1 MTISTVAHQ
10 PAAPTPAKPEGGAN
24 RTPEALVQPGQDQV
38 TLSGQKTPEVIYPDP
53 RTNKMHDGK
62 NLQAMLEESDRK
74 AQAIIDLIRPLVEQ
88 QGLNFAKVVSGEQKL
103 TADPATIKAAQDAIS
118 EDGEFGVRK
127 TSERILSFAKAAI
140 GGDAS
145 KIDKIRAAVEKGF
158 DEAKQILGGVLPEIS
173 QQTLKTIQD
182 EFDRWKNE
190 GIPEGETV
198 TLPKSKPESTQGAVK
213 N

>member
-1 MTISTVAHQ
+1 MSITISTVTHQ
-10 PAAPTPAKPEGGAN
+10 PATPAPAKPEGGAN
-24 RTPEALVQPGQDQV
+24 KTPEALVQPAQDQV
-38 TLSGQKTPEVIYPDP
+38 TLNQQKTPEVVYPDP
-53 RTNKMHDGK
+53 RANKMQDGK

-103 TADPATIKAAQDAIS
+103 TVDPATIKAAQDAIS

-140 GGDAS
+140 GNDPS

-158 DEAKQILGGVLPEIS
+158 DEAKQILGGTLPEIS
-173 QQTLKTIQD
+173 EQTLKTIQD
-182 EFDRWKNE
+182 EFDRWKSE
-190 GIPEGETV
+190 SIPDGDTV
-198 TLPKSKPESTQGAVK
+198 ALPKPTPKSDVK
-213 N
+213 T